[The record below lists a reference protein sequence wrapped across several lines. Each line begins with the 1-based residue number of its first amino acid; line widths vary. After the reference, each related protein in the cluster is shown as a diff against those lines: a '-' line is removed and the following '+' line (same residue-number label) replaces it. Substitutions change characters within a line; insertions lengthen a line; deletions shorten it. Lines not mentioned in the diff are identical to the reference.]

1 MEEDATMRAIMI
13 AMFAAAAIGLF
24 SPLAVSAAPANA
36 AVVGK
41 AAAAGQMIQKTRY
54 CCRRHRRRAPYYVYR
69 PGPYYY
75 RPYDPYGAETL
86 HQLSQE
92 NQERAQRNA
101 GPLGRSDIRLKHD
114 IRLLGH
120 LDNGLGYY
128 RFSYNG
134 SDKAYVGVMAQ
145 EVQSVRPDAVVRGH
159 DGYLWVNYKMLGL
172 RRMTWDQWVASGE
185 KIPVPASRR

>member
-1 MEEDATMRAIMI
+1 MRAMMI
-13 AMFAAAAIGLF
+13 AMLAAAATGLF
-24 SPLAVSAAPANA
+24 SPSAVSAAPANA

-41 AAAAGQMIQKTRY
+41 TAAAGQMIHKVRY
-54 CCRRHRRRAPYYVYR
+54 CCRRYRRRAPYYVYR

-75 RPYDPYGAETL
+75 RPYDPGAETL

-145 EVQSVRPDAVVRGH
+145 EVQSVRPEAVVRGH
-159 DGYLWVNYKMLGL
+159 DGYLWVNYKLLGL

-185 KIPVPASRR
+185 KIPVPATRH

>member
-1 MEEDATMRAIMI
+1 MRAIMI
-13 AMFAAAAIGLF
+13 ATLAAAVIGFLSP
-24 SPLAVSAAPANA
+24 SPLSAAPANGAVIGEA
-36 AVVGK
+36 AT
-41 AAAAGQMIQKTRY
+41 ARQMIQRAR
-54 CCRRHRRRAPYYVYR
+54 CCRRRYRRRAPYYVYR
-69 PGPYYY
+69 PGPYYSY
-75 RPYDPYGAETL
+75 RPYDPDGAETL
-86 HQLSQE
+86 HQLSLE

-114 IRLLGH
+114 ITLLGH

-134 SDKAYVGVMAQ
+134 SDKVYVGVMAQ
-145 EVQSVRPDAVVRGH
+145 EVQSVRPEAVVRGH

-185 KIPVPASRR
+185 KVPTPTTRR